1 MPICGVAKGDADY
14 DVILNRAVETYEME
28 VGIKSYDPIVIAKD
42 TKPISKIVKAI
53 IAAKEQNPNADTS
66 KLEAQL
72 DNEVYALYGIEGK
85 DRELIEKNYA

>member
-1 MPICGVAKGDADY
+1 MDWVFRKTSSNNHVGGYELKQLPIIMAED
-14 DVILNRAVETYEME
+14 R
-28 VGIKSYDPIVIAKD
+28 
-42 TKPISKIVKAI
+42 KPIEKIVKAI